1 MKNKK
6 TIVLFGVCLV
16 VLLFW
21 VVSRIRFHQNDLD
34 SVAAPGNS
42 QTEASEVSSEE
53 SDEQAA
59 EPSHITETVE
69 SNLVVDADVESQA
82 KTGASYSVE
91 SIDFTEDKAKALFKE
106 LTGNDVPELNYAGTD
121 FWLEGKDGSQL
132 CFVDNSLSYQRNAD
146 MDDTLLSAL
155 QIWDE
160 EHRDERRERDLD
172 FASAEE
178 CKAQVLAM
186 MQRFTDMD
194 TEILRVNAVS
204 ADTIQSF
211 YMQLRDEE
219 VFVGDTPLD
228 LAAMGDAYLV
238 YGGCRQDGLTVYND
252 TEEALAESNMQSDV
266 AVSCLVKAVV
276 TKEGIRYFDM
286 SSPMVVQEK
295 RDIQLLSA
303 REALDKA
310 LPSLT
315 NQILMQKVTVDRIYL
330 EYVAI
335 TTHEYYTPDILRPY
349 WVIHYQTEGSSY
361 YHGRAIRINAE
372 TGENLAYGK

>member
-1 MKNKK
+1 
-6 TIVLFGVCLV
+6 
-16 VLLFW
+16 
-21 VVSRIRFHQNDLD
+21 
-34 SVAAPGNS
+34 
-42 QTEASEVSSEE
+42 
-53 SDEQAA
+53 
-59 EPSHITETVE
+59 
-69 SNLVVDADVESQA
+69 
-82 KTGASYSVE
+82 
-91 SIDFTEDKAKALFKE
+91 
-106 LTGNDVPELNYAGTD
+106 
-121 FWLEGKDGSQL
+121 
-132 CFVDNSLSYQRNAD
+132 
-146 MDDTLLSAL
+146 
-155 QIWDE
+155 
-160 EHRDERRERDLD
+160 
-172 FASAEE
+172 
-178 CKAQVLAM
+178 M

-252 TEEALAESNMQSDV
+252 TEEALAESNTQSDV